1 MRRIQL
7 VLGALAI
14 VVTSFA
20 AFSGPAMAQDNDYP
34 PFYED
39 YPPFYNAPVND
50 DSPPFYDDSSPF
62 YNDYP
67 PFYNGDVYYDEEFYD
82 EEFYEAVQEAQEEYR
97 EDLADI
103 YEDSNWGWYSY

>member
-34 PFYED
+34 PFYNGDE
-39 YPPFYNAPVND
+39 Y
-50 DSPPFYDDSSPF
+50 YDDE
-62 YNDYP
+62 YYD
-67 PFYNGDVYYDEEFYD
+67 DEYYDEEFYD